1 MLSQHS
7 HWPAGEY
14 DGPLLQEKRH
24 GNGIMTFRNGNKYH
38 GEFVKD
44 QFDGAGEYIWA
55 DGRTYVG
62 EFKGDKIQGK
72 GIAHW
77 PDGRVYDGEW
87 IADLADGHGML
98 TMSDS
103 RVFEGIFRN
112 DFPVLGQMIE
122 VDGTTFLANFDGST
136 HASEWHPC
144 RKSRVGKFHGSWV
157 ERSGSGKLLGTKS
170 QQIREFY
177 WDDGRRFAG
186 ICVGYCPVAGVVL
199 ESNCELLF
207 VRFDGNKTFAQAPA
221 AVSRRKLDWEVRP
234 SQNNPEPAAHIPR
247 LLHCVRA
254 AGFPPPRRP
263 RADPRCGAPEKPLL
277 PNNGRAGLRNRKERA
292 LGTGSRSPPASRRTR
307 SESPDAEPRANR
319 PVPSGRPIRQ
329 ILTSIRRRARPV
341 RRDFDQQRTDFD

>member
-234 SQNNPEPAAHIPR
+234 SQNNPEPAAHIPTPALCPSGR
-247 LLHCVRA
+247 LSSSA
-254 AGFPPPRRP
+254 PTPRRP
-263 RADPRCGAPEKPLL
+263 AMRSSREAAFAEQWPSRTSEPEGTRARHGKPLAACFASNPLRVARRGAPREP
-277 PNNGRAGLRNRKERA
+277 PAA
-292 LGTGSRSPPASRRTR
+292 LGTSDPT
-307 SESPDAEPRANR
+307 
-319 PVPSGRPIRQ
+319 
-329 ILTSIRRRARPV
+329 
-341 RRDFDQQRTDFD
+341 DFDQYSPARPPRPARFRPAAH